1 MTDAWTSPN
10 ATAYVEVTRHFLDQD
25 FNLTSIL
32 LGLLEIEG
40 PHSGVALATHFLSI
54 LHQYDLEDRITRI
67 TTNNASSNSSMVN
80 KIASMAE
87 TFNAST
93 HAIGCMAYVLHLVAQ
108 DGLKALS
115 KGVAPTTY
123 EQEEPPGPMDIVNI
137 INPPDGLGLRYDSI
151 RSRVAGLASY
161 LQQSPQCGEKLA
173 ATVKLIYDVPKP
185 TYAMYVLSRA
195 SNMP

>member
-10 ATAYVEVTRHFLDQD
+10 VTAYMAVTGNFLDQD

-40 PHSGVALATHFLSI
+40 PHSGVSLATHFLSI

-67 TTNNASSNSSMVN
+67 TANNASRNSSMVN
-80 KIASMAE
+80 EIASMAE

-93 HAIGCMAYVLHLVAQ
+93 HAIGCMAYVLHLVAR
-108 DGLKALS
+108 DGIKALS
-115 KGVAPTTY
+115 EGVSPTTC
-123 EQEEPPGPMDIVNI
+123 EQEEPPGPMAIVNI

-151 RSRVAGLASY
+151 ISHVAGLTSY
-161 LQQSPQCGEKLA
+161 LQKSPQCGENFA
-173 ATVKLIYDVPKP
+173 ATVKLIHDVPKP
-185 TYAMYVLSRA
+185 TNAMYVLAGA